1 MLYFLYVFYK
11 YIFGVP
17 FGLHSNKIL
26 TTFLPLKEKK
36 KKNPYMRICYGI
48 SLIIS
53 SYCKITRLILVL

>member
-36 KKNPYMRICYGI
+36 KKKSIYGDMLWNFPYYFK
-48 SLIIS
+48 L
-53 SYCKITRLILVL
+53 L

>member
-11 YIFGVP
+11 YIFGVS

-36 KKNPYMRICYGI
+36 KKIHIWGYVMEFPLLFQAIVR
-48 SLIIS
+48 
-53 SYCKITRLILVL
+53 